1 LKGFAW
7 GRLDAAVRV
16 AQRLAD
22 LARVTR
28 RVDTIIYKVD
38 RLGDWLLAQPTIG
51 RLVAQA
57 RQSGGSTVIWA
68 SRESA
73 GLRSLQGVDCAV
85 EAIVFEP
92 QGWMA
97 RARRTWSVIYLLIIY
112 RTDTL
117 YCLRHGPDPIRDFV
131 LRTAAAGNVFAL
143 SWRIVPGPADVVPHE
158 IRRHAGILHAA
169 GTPVREISELLPRL
183 NAPREDFY
191 IEDRVV
197 IAPYSSATVKDWPDS
212 SWCELMQGLSARP
225 AQWELWVGSDQVA
238 RARRLA
244 AALARATSA
253 GRHVV
258 VRSGSLSELVQ
269 AIASSR
275 LVLTVDT
282 LAAHLAAALDVPM
295 VGLVGGG
302 QPGDFAPW
310 SRSARQRWVSHRL
323 PCYHCGWHC
332 TRAQNDCVRL
342 ITSAEVEAE
351 VDALWPRQRSS
362 DGSVRGS
369 REAEPDSMTPAA
381 S

>member
-1 LKGFAW
+1 MKGLAW
-7 GRLDAAVRV
+7 GVLDAVVRV
-16 AQRLAD
+16 AQVLAD

-38 RLGDWLLAQPTIG
+38 RLGDWLLAQPAID
-51 RLVAQA
+51 RLVAQT
-57 RQSGGSTVIWA
+57 RQSGGIAVIWA
-68 SRESA
+68 SKESS
-73 GLRSLQGVDCAV
+73 GLRSFHGVDCAF
-85 EAIVFEP
+85 ESIVFEP
-92 QGWMA
+92 QGWKA
-97 RARRTWSVIYLLIIY
+97 RARRTWSVIRLLLIY

-143 SWRIVPGPADVVPHE
+143 SWRIAPGPADIVPHE
-158 IRRHAGILHAA
+158 IRRHEGILHAA
-169 GTPVREISELLPRL
+169 GTPVRQVSELLPRL
-183 NAPREDFY
+183 NVPRERDY
-191 IEDRVV
+191 IADRIV
-197 IAPYSSATVKDWPDS
+197 IAPYSSAKVKDWPDS
-212 SWCELMQGLSARP
+212 SWCELMRRLGARP
-225 AQWELWVGSDQVA
+225 AQCELWVGPDQLQ
-238 RARRLA
+238 RARMLA
-244 AALARATSA
+244 ARLARATSA
-253 GRHVV
+253 GIGVS

-295 VGLVGGG
+295 VGLLGGG

-310 SRSARQRWVSHRL
+310 SRSARQRWLSHPL

-342 ITSAEVEAE
+342 ITPAEVEAE
-351 VDALWPRQRSS
+351 VDALWPRERSS
-362 DGSVRGS
+362 DGAVRGS

-381 S
+381 P